1 MKRAPHAPS
10 PLTLAL
16 CAALAAGLSPAA
28 QAQTD
33 NPADMVQARI
43 LPGWSGTDGG
53 HMAALQLTLS
63 PGWKTYWRAP
73 GDAGIPPAM
82 NFQGSHNLASVTPVW
97 PTPEVFLQNGMQTVG
112 YDGQLVLPLR
122 IMPQDSTRPARVA
135 GRLQIGIC
143 STICVPVDLD
153 FALDLPASGSDPQQA
168 MIRAALADQPISAAK
183 ASVGDVDC
191 TLSPISDGLGLTVE
205 IDMPSAGGTET
216 VLIETVGPAGLGRR
230 NRKHPAGRHPDRD
243 DRTCACL
250 GAGLR
255 AGSLGPQD
263 DRSGHGSRRGHP
275 GLHRGLTP
283 QPAAPRRNRR
293 AASSATAP

>member
-216 VLIETVGPAGLGRR
+216 VLIETSDPLVWVAETESTRQGGTLTATTELVHVSGQAFAL
-230 NRKHPAGRHPDRD
+230 
-243 DRTCACL
+243 
-250 GAGLR
+250 
-255 AGSLGPQD
+255 
-263 DRSGHGSRRGHP
+263 DRSGLRMTVLG
-275 GLHRGLTP
+275 TD
-283 QPAAPRRNRR
+283 R
-293 AASSATAP
+293 AVDIQGCSAD

>member
-216 VLIETVGPAGLGRR
+216 VLIETSDPLVWVAETESTRQGGTLTATTELVHVSGQAFAL
-230 NRKHPAGRHPDRD
+230 
-243 DRTCACL
+243 
-250 GAGLR
+250 
-255 AGSLGPQD
+255 
-263 DRSGHGSRRGHP
+263 DRSGLRMTVLG
-275 GLHRGLTP
+275 TE
-283 QPAAPRRNRR
+283 R
-293 AASSATAP
+293 AVDIQGCTAD

>member
-1 MKRAPHAPS
+1 MKCALHAPS

-216 VLIETVGPAGLGRR
+216 VLIETSDPLVWVAETESTRQGGTLTATTELVHVSGQAFAL
-230 NRKHPAGRHPDRD
+230 
-243 DRTCACL
+243 
-250 GAGLR
+250 
-255 AGSLGPQD
+255 
-263 DRSGHGSRRGHP
+263 DRSGLRMTVLG
-275 GLHRGLTP
+275 TE
-283 QPAAPRRNRR
+283 R
-293 AASSATAP
+293 AVDIQGCTAD

>member
-16 CAALAAGLSPAA
+16 CAALAAGLSAAA

-216 VLIETVGPAGLGRR
+216 VLIETSDPLVWVAETESTRQGGTLTATTELVHVSGQAFAL
-230 NRKHPAGRHPDRD
+230 
-243 DRTCACL
+243 
-250 GAGLR
+250 
-255 AGSLGPQD
+255 
-263 DRSGHGSRRGHP
+263 DRSGLRMTVLG
-275 GLHRGLTP
+275 TD
-283 QPAAPRRNRR
+283 R
-293 AASSATAP
+293 AVDIQGCTAD

>member
-16 CAALAAGLSPAA
+16 CAALAAGLSAAA

-216 VLIETVGPAGLGRR
+216 VLIETSDPLVWVAETESTRQGGTLTATTELVHVSGQAFAL
-230 NRKHPAGRHPDRD
+230 
-243 DRTCACL
+243 
-250 GAGLR
+250 
-255 AGSLGPQD
+255 
-263 DRSGHGSRRGHP
+263 DRSGLRMTVLG
-275 GLHRGLTP
+275 TE
-283 QPAAPRRNRR
+283 R
-293 AASSATAP
+293 AVDIQGCTAD

>member
-16 CAALAAGLSPAA
+16 CAALAAGLSPAP

-216 VLIETVGPAGLGRR
+216 VLIETSDPLVWVAETESTRQGGTLTATTELVHVSGQAFAL
-230 NRKHPAGRHPDRD
+230 
-243 DRTCACL
+243 
-250 GAGLR
+250 
-255 AGSLGPQD
+255 
-263 DRSGHGSRRGHP
+263 DRSGLRMTVLG
-275 GLHRGLTP
+275 TD
-283 QPAAPRRNRR
+283 R
-293 AASSATAP
+293 AVDIQGCSAD

>member
-216 VLIETVGPAGLGRR
+216 VLIETSDPLVWVAETESTRQGGTLTATTELVHVSGQAFAL
-230 NRKHPAGRHPDRD
+230 
-243 DRTCACL
+243 
-250 GAGLR
+250 
-255 AGSLGPQD
+255 
-263 DRSGHGSRRGHP
+263 DRSGLRMTVLGKD
-275 GLHRGLTP
+275 
-283 QPAAPRRNRR
+283 R
-293 AASSATAP
+293 AVDIQGCTAD